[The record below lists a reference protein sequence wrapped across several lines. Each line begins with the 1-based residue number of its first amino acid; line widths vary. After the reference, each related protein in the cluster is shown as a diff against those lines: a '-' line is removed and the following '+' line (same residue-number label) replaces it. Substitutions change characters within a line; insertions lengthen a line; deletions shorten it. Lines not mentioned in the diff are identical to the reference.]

1 MLAPYRVNM
10 PRLRQTALAYL
21 SATLIVAAAC
31 QLSAFEQGTYFIYQL
46 VEQSDAPVIDNRLAV
61 KRQLFV
67 KAKTAAETRTNEFSD
82 FEMDYT
88 SLGLTKGPEL
98 EFPKTYNTGLK
109 TTSDASSF
117 DLGTQETDSLF

>member
-1 MLAPYRVNM
+1 M
-10 PRLRQTALAYL
+10 PRLKQTTLAYL

-61 KRQLFV
+61 DSQLFA
-67 KAKTAAETRTNEFSD
+67 KAKTAAVTRTAEVSE

-88 SLGLTKGPEL
+88 SLGTTKNAGFESTQTYSTEL
-98 EFPKTYNTGLK
+98 E
-109 TTSDASSF
+109 TTIQTSTF
-117 DLGTQETDSLF
+117 NIGPQETISLFGN

>member
-1 MLAPYRVNM
+1 M
-10 PRLRQTALAYL
+10 PRLKQTTLAYL

-61 KRQLFV
+61 DSQLFA
-67 KAKTAAETRTNEFSD
+67 KAKTAAVTRTAEVSE

-88 SLGLTKGPEL
+88 SLGRTDTSGFESSQ
-98 EFPKTYNTGLK
+98 TYNTDLE
-109 TTSDASSF
+109 TTSEASAF
-117 DLGTQETDSLF
+117 DIGTQETVSLF

>member
-1 MLAPYRVNM
+1 MLAPCHVNM

-21 SATLIVAAAC
+21 GATLIVAATC

-46 VEQSDAPVIDNRLAV
+46 VEQSDAPVIESRLAV

-67 KAKTAAETRTNEFSD
+67 NAKTATETRTSESSE
-82 FEMDYT
+82 FEMNYT
-88 SLGLTKGPEL
+88 SLSLTKGSD
-98 EFPKTYNTGLK
+98 FNSPKTYNTGLK
-109 TTSDASSF
+109 TTSDAASF